1 MRGGRDTIGEVL
13 SGDIELVHGHD
24 LVKDAVVVKLREV
37 GSTTLDGGGQ
47 VCGCLSTMRERLDQ
61 KAELQGVE
69 LTELYKG

>member
-1 MRGGRDTIGEVL
+1 MRRGRDTIGEVL

-24 LVKDAVVVKLREV
+24 LVKDAVVFKLGEL
-37 GSTTLDGGGQ
+37 GGTTLDGGGQ
-47 VCGCLSTMRERLDQ
+47 VCGCLSAMREKLDQ